1 MLESTLGITMA
12 IFAQASGAAEAV
24 ADVPEAVQIQSLWD
38 FITKGGIVMIPIGL
52 CSFVALAVFV
62 ERLISLRRSVV
73 IPATFLPGLKKMLR
87 TNPNDKAKAIAYCR
101 KNASPVANV
110 FAAGI
115 KKLDGSIE
123 SIQQR
128 IEDAGQREV
137 LKLRRFLRVLSV
149 IASVTPL
156 MGLLGTIFGMIKAFQ
171 TVAVSPDALG
181 KTELLATGIYEA
193 MITTAAGLTVAI
205 PVLIAYHWISAKI
218 DRLVMD
224 IDEMSVEFLEELGDG
239 GFEAAPDEGPEV
251 VAETAEPQIS
261 ESGAPVAAT

>member
-1 MLESTLGITMA
+1 MT
-12 IFAQASGAAEAV
+12 IFAQASGAAESL
-24 ADVPEAVQIQSLWD
+24 ADVPDAVQIQSLWD
-38 FITKGGIVMIPIGL
+38 FVTKGGVVMIPIGL

-73 IPATFLPGLKKMLR
+73 IPATFLPGLKKTLR
-87 TNPNDKAKAIAYCR
+87 TNPNDKVKAIAYCR
-101 KNASPVANV
+101 KNGSPVANV

-123 SIQQR
+123 SIQQH

-156 MGLLGTIFGMIKAFQ
+156 MGLLGPIFGMIKAFQ

-205 PVLIAYHWISAKI
+205 PVLIAYHWISATI

-224 IDEMSVEFLEELGDG
+224 IDEMSVDFLEELGDG
-239 GFEAAPDEGPEV
+239 GFEAAREEV
-251 VAETAEPQIS
+251 SESAAQTTEPRIS
-261 ESGAPVAAT
+261 ESGAPLPAT

>member
-1 MLESTLGITMA
+1 MLASTVGITRA
-12 IFAQASGAAEAV
+12 GFAQASGWEEAV
-24 ADVPEAVQIQSLWD
+24 AEIPEAVQVQALWD
-38 FITKGGIVMIPIGL
+38 FITKGGVVMIPIGL

-87 TNPNDKAKAIAYCR
+87 TNPNDKAKAIAYCQ

-123 SIQQR
+123 PGR
-128 IEDAGQREV
+128 GGAEEAGRGGV
-137 LKLRRFLRVLSV
+137 LTMGRFRRVLSV
-149 IASVTPL
+149 IASGTPL

-193 MITTAAGLTVAI
+193 MITTAAGLSVAI
-205 PVLIAYHWISAKI
+205 PVLIAYHWISATI

-224 IDEMSVEFLEELGDG
+224 IDEMSVDFLEELGDG

>member
-1 MLESTLGITMA
+1 MLESILGITTV
-12 IFAQASGAAEAV
+12 ILAQTQDGA
-24 ADVPEAVQIQSLWD
+24 EAVQIQSVWD
-38 FITKGGIVMIPIGL
+38 FVAKGGIVMIPIGI
-52 CSFVALAVFV
+52 CSFVALAVFI
-62 ERLISLRRSVV
+62 ERLISLRRGAV
-73 IPATFLPGLKKMLR
+73 IPATFLPGLKKTLR
-87 TNPNDKAKAIAYCR
+87 KDPTDKTKAIAYCR

-128 IEDAGQREV
+128 IEEAGQREV

-205 PVLIAYHWISAKI
+205 PVLIAYHWISAKV

-224 IDEMSVEFLEELGDG
+224 IDSMSVEFLEDLADG
-239 GFEAAPDEGPEV
+239 SFESAPDETTEV
-251 VAETAEPQIS
+251 AAETTEPHIT
-261 ESGAPVAAT
+261 ESGAQIAAT

>member
-1 MLESTLGITMA
+1 MLESILAVTTVIL
-12 IFAQASGAAEAV
+12 AQSSDGA
-24 ADVPEAVQIQSLWD
+24 EAVQIQSVWD
-38 FITKGGIVMIPIGL
+38 FVTKGGIVMIPIGI
-52 CSFVALAVFV
+52 CSFVAVAVFI
-62 ERLISLRRSVV
+62 ERLISLRRSAI
-73 IPATFLPGLKKMLR
+73 IPATFLPGLKKILR
-87 TNPNDKAKAIAYCR
+87 KDPTDKTKAIAYCR

-128 IEDAGQREV
+128 IDEAGQREV

-171 TVAVSPDALG
+171 TVAISPDALG
-181 KTELLATGIYEA
+181 KTALLATGIYEA
-193 MITTAAGLTVAI
+193 MITTAAGLSVAI
-205 PVLIAYHWISAKI
+205 PVLIAYHVISAKV

-224 IDEMSVEFLEELGDG
+224 IDLMSVEFLEELADG
-239 GFEAAPDEGPEV
+239 SFESTPDEPAEV
-251 VAETAEPQIS
+251 VAETAEPDIT
-261 ESGAPVAAT
+261 ESGTQIAAT

>member
-1 MLESTLGITMA
+1 MLESILAVTTVML
-12 IFAQASGAAEAV
+12 AQSSEGA
-24 ADVPEAVQIQSLWD
+24 EAVQIQSVWD
-38 FITKGGIVMIPIGL
+38 FITKGGIVMIPIGI
-52 CSFVALAVFV
+52 CSFVAVAVFI
-62 ERLISLRRSVV
+62 ERLISLRRSAI
-73 IPATFLPGLKKMLR
+73 IPATFLPGLKKTLR
-87 TNPNDKAKAIAYCR
+87 KDPTDKAKAIAYCR
-101 KNASPVANV
+101 TNGSAVANV

-128 IEDAGQREV
+128 IDEAGQREV

-171 TVAVSPDALG
+171 TVAISPDALG

-193 MITTAAGLTVAI
+193 MITTAAGLSVAI
-205 PVLIAYHWISAKI
+205 PVLIAYHWISAKV

-224 IDEMSVEFLEELGDG
+224 IDSMSVEFLEDLADG
-239 GFEAAPDEGPEV
+239 SFQSAPDESSEV
-251 VAETAEPQIS
+251 VAETAGPNIK
-261 ESGAPVAAT
+261 ESGAQIAAT

>member
-1 MLESTLGITMA
+1 MLESILAVTTVIL
-12 IFAQASGAAEAV
+12 AQSSDGA
-24 ADVPEAVQIQSLWD
+24 EAVQIQSVWD
-38 FITKGGIVMIPIGL
+38 FVTKGGIVMIPIGI
-52 CSFVALAVFV
+52 CSFVAVAVFI
-62 ERLISLRRSVV
+62 ERLISLRRSAI
-73 IPATFLPGLKKMLR
+73 IPATFLPGLKKILR
-87 TNPNDKAKAIAYCR
+87 KDPTDKTKAIAYCR

-128 IEDAGQREV
+128 IDEAGQREV

-171 TVAVSPDALG
+171 TVAISPDALG

-205 PVLIAYHWISAKI
+205 PVLIAFHLISAKV

-224 IDEMSVEFLEELGDG
+224 IDLMSVEFLEELADG
-239 GFEAAPDEGPEV
+239 SFESTPDEPAEV
-251 VAETAEPQIS
+251 VAETAEPDIT
-261 ESGAPVAAT
+261 ESGTQIAAT